1 MRGKFFR
8 VTDCFALF
16 GLPRRPALA
25 AESLKEKYL
34 QLAATSHPDSGS
46 GDDEKFRTVQEAYQ
60 TLLDSAARLRH
71 LLALEFGAWEKK
83 SLPAHQDLFLKVGGS
98 LQQAK
103 AFQQRLE
110 KSQTSLAR
118 ALLARDRKIV
128 LRKIREVSRS
138 VEEARSARER
148 ELIALDT
155 RWPEVRAEDL
165 GNLASGL
172 TFLTR
177 WQSELSETEFRL
189 SSDQR

>member
-110 KSQTSLAR
+110 KT
-118 ALLARDRKIV
+118 
-128 LRKIREVSRS
+128 
-138 VEEARSARER
+138 
-148 ELIALDT
+148 
-155 RWPEVRAEDL
+155 
-165 GNLASGL
+165 GNYRQL
-172 TFLTR
+172 TNNYKRGTPDSC
-177 WQSELSETEFRL
+177 SEPLHEMTLSYYDVKPL
-189 SSDQR
+189 P